1 MQEHKKKY
9 CVISIFGELFME
21 SWQVHWIILSEWLIS
36 TKVKHSMNVWP
47 PDQSV
52 HSVYSPDQWWPSHL
66 SRASIVWLNITMI
79 RRPQAA
85 RAQHGVRSWDDQPW
99 ANRENRMER
108 INLGSS
114 YPALLKHFI
123 KIVTIYFAWQLHM
136 LMLHPRWKN
145 FPLLWFWVFSRC
157 LLACIGGSIFVIKL
171 SEMLAELWPDNLY
184 VYQVIITLEI
194 GNCPPPVCCY
204 TPTGWLVFSVMLL
217 AFR

>member
-1 MQEHKKKY
+1 MQEHKKNY

-123 KIVTIYFAWQLHM
+123 KIVRYISHDSFTMIKLSTPVILSF
-136 LMLHPRWKN
+136 
-145 FPLLWFWVFSRC
+145 FS

-171 SEMLAELWPDNLY
+171 SEMLAELWLDNLY